1 MNYILIKRFL
11 VITFF
16 STIYLGIT
24 VNILFSQDSVLDEA
38 EYLEFDSLAILENN
52 NDSNIVN
59 IEQKGI
65 VTHLD
70 GKVKKK
76 FLYDEEWNSENVVIN
91 GIVQSRESYKTMKK
105 SRAELE
111 LAGVDIIRLAP
122 KTTIDILALYEESFQ
137 GTNKTNIKLDE
148 GELWAQINSADEDNE
163 FEMDTDISA
172 AAITG
177 TNFRMTRNGDLT
189 QMKVYHGEVKIAN
202 SKIGL
207 VDGNAK
213 PVKQFNLDNPK
224 EISGPKEIEGP
235 KEITLKE
242 WIYVVKNMQQI
253 TFDKKGNVVS
263 AGDFSAQDKT
273 ETTDWVRWNKI
284 RDRQRGLK

>member
-1 MNYILIKRFL
+1 MTNRFKFFNLIL
-11 VITFF
+11 V
-16 STIYLGIT
+16 TIYLLSI
-24 VNILFSQDSVLDEA
+24 NILLDVGTLMA
-38 EYLEFDSLAILENN
+38 EEDNITSKVQEN
-52 NDSNIVN
+52 DK
-59 IEQKGI
+59 KGV

-76 FLYDEEWNSENVVIN
+76 LLDDESWDSEVVVN
-91 GIVQSRESYKTMKK
+91 GVVQSRESYKTMKK

-137 GTNKTNIKLDE
+137 GKNKTNVKLEE

-177 TNFRMTRNGDLT
+177 TNFRMTRDGDLT

-202 SKIGL
+202 NKKGL
-207 VDGNAK
+207 GFGNAK
-213 PVKQFNLDNPK
+213 PVNQFNLSTPK
-224 EISGPKEIEGP
+224 EISGPKEIAGP

-253 TFDKKGNVVS
+253 TFDNKGNVVS
-263 AGDFSAQDKT
+263 AGDFSSQDKT
-273 ETTDWVRWNKI
+273 ETTDWVQWNKV

>member
-1 MNYILIKRFL
+1 MNRFFVL
-11 VITFF
+11 
-16 STIYLGIT
+16 T
-24 VNILFSQDSVLDEA
+24 VSIIILFFIGSDLISQET
-38 EYLEFDSLAILENN
+38 
-52 NDSNIVN
+52 N
-59 IEQKGI
+59 IEQDSIFVEEESNILNEESNNSNGDNIIDEKKGI

-76 FLYDEEWNSENVVIN
+76 LLDDESWDNNEEVVIN
-91 GIVQSRESYKTMKK
+91 GVVQSRESYKTMKK

-137 GTNKTNIKLDE
+137 GTNKTNVKLAE

-177 TNFRMTRNGDLT
+177 TNFRMTKDGDLT
-189 QMKVYHGEVKIAN
+189 QMKVYHGEVKISN
-202 SKIGL
+202 NKLGL
-207 VDGNAK
+207 NYGKPK
-213 PVKQFNLDNPK
+213 PVHEYNLDQPK
-224 EISGPKEIEGP
+224 EISGPKEIAGP
-235 KEITLKE
+235 QEITLKE

-253 TFDKKGNVVS
+253 TFDSKGNVVS
-263 AGDFSAQDKT
+263 AGDFSSQDKT
-273 ETTDWVRWNKI
+273 ETTDWVQWNKI